1 MPFKKGQPKIG
12 GRKANTPNKRSA
24 RDLQQIC
31 EDLGVDPFTEML
43 KLAQSSRDEG
53 IKVACYRECSKYLYV
68 QKRAQEITGP
78 IEVESSEVKEILA
91 DLKGII
97 DTKLNERKA

>member
-1 MPFKKGQPKIG
+1 
-12 GRKANTPNKRSA
+12 
-24 RDLQQIC
+24 
-31 EDLGVDPFTEML
+31 
-43 KLAQSSRDEG
+43 
-53 IKVACYRECSKYLYV
+53 LYV
-68 QKRAQEITGP
+68 QKRAQEITGKDNGP